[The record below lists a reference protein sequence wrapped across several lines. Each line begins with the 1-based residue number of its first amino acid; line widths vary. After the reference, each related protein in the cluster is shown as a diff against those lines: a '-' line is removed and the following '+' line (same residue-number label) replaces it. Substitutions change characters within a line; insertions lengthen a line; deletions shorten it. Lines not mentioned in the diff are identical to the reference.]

1 MTSREALDKLVGKT
15 TIMDDTCASLE
26 DCIKGCKCRFNEPK
40 ETCEDYKLF
49 MIIEQDLDKLEQ
61 LEKKY
66 QKLEE
71 TFKKRAELCSEFA
84 EYTRQYEKV
93 LDFLMDK
100 FKLELKGNRLYFLY
114 NNQYFELDK
123 EQEKLWKEAFGYE

>member
-1 MTSREALDKLVGKT
+1 MNSKEALG
-15 TIMDDTCASLE
+15 
-26 DCIKGCKCRFNEPK
+26 
-40 ETCEDYKLF
+40 KLF
-49 MIIEQDLDKLEQ
+49 MAVDEELLYEQSGYIFATELTKPIEQDLDRLEH

-66 QKLEE
+66 KKLEE
-71 TFKKRAELCSEFA
+71 TFKKRAELCNEFA
-84 EYTRQYEKV
+84 EYTRQYGKV

-123 EQEKLWKEAFGYE
+123 EEEKLMKEVF

>member
-1 MTSREALDKLVGKT
+1 MNSKEALNELFNVSGCERCGCSVECEEQMDKY
-15 TIMDDTCASLE
+15 
-26 DCIKGCKCRFNEPK
+26 GCVM
-40 ETCEDYKLF
+40 CEQWHQVINQNLN
-49 MIIEQDLDKLEQ
+49 KLEQ

-93 LDFLMDK
+93 LEFLMDK
-100 FKLELKGNRLYFLY
+100 FKLELKCNRLYFLY

-123 EQEKLWKEAFGYE
+123 EEEKLIKEALGYE

>member
-1 MTSREALDKLVGKT
+1 MNSKEALNELFNV
-15 TIMDDTCASLE
+15 A
-26 DCIKGCKCRFNEPK
+26 GCERCGCSVE
-40 ETCEDYKLF
+40 CE
-49 MIIEQDLDKLEQ
+49 EQMEKYGCVVCEQWHQVINQNLNKLEQ

-66 QKLEE
+66 QELEE
-71 TFKKRAELCSEFA
+71 RFKKRAELCSEFS

-123 EQEKLWKEAFGYE
+123 EEEKLIKEALGYE

>member
-1 MTSREALDKLVGKT
+1 MAEREMTGIEALEEL
-15 TIMDDTCASLE
+15 INM
-26 DCIKGCKCRFNEPK
+26 IPK
-40 ETCEDYKLF
+40 EKHINSIHNNKIDILKYNVLKF
-49 MIIEQDLDKLEQ
+49 LDKLEQ

-66 QKLEE
+66 QKLEI
-71 TFKKRAELCSEFA
+71 TFRKRAELCSEFG
-84 EYTRQYEKV
+84 EYNRQYEKV

-123 EQEKLWKEAFGYE
+123 EQEKLMKEALGYE